1 MSTNKHPGDD
11 EYLGAILQWQE
22 QFLEPKPRA
31 PRVGDTVSGVT
42 AGRSWTG
49 LVTSVKRG
57 RLVVDCDG
65 LWLNVPVDDAA
76 L

>member
-49 LVTSVKRG
+49 LVTAVRNG

-65 LWLNVPVDDAA
+65 LWINVPVDDAA

>member
-1 MSTNKHPGDD
+1 MSTDKAPGDD

-22 QFLEPKPRA
+22 QFLERKPRA

-49 LVTSVKRG
+49 RVELVKDG
-57 RLVVDCDG
+57 RLIVDCG
-65 LWLNVPVDDAA
+65 GAWLNVPVDDAN